1 MFMTG
6 IGRRLIKGGCYL
18 SKSLYSLFQS
28 YNPKYRTGF
37 YKYNWWDNSSTEDL
51 WFTRFIKYRFKY
63 QGRISFYSCFNYP
76 LMFIRFYKGAKIF
89 YSGENLQVTGI
100 SNWSDAYRGHLL
112 DRVDLALGFEHR
124 SEEKYYRFP
133 LWIVHR
139 DFIKPTAT
147 LSDIKDKI
155 DTINQSSYRLDRF
168 FGEREKERVA
178 VLIASHDTTGIRS
191 KIIDVVNRVTPVTC
205 AGKFRN
211 NTNELKEEY
220 NDNKAEYLKLFRF
233 NICPENSLG
242 DGYITEKVF
251 ESIASGCIPIYWGA
265 YLEPGILNPEAILC
279 YEEGKEEE
287 LEMRIRELVED
298 DEAYRRFAEIPPF
311 VEGAAERI
319 WDIIQG
325 LEEKLSK
332 IIK

>member
-1 MFMTG
+1 MKVSKEFM
-6 IGRRLIKGGCYL
+6 IGTVTVLKRKFR
-18 SKSLYSLFQS
+18 SLLYYILPLLKS
-28 YNPKYRTGF
+28 YNLSYRRGF
-37 YKYNWWDNSSTEDL
+37 YTYNWWNDL
-51 WFTRFIKYRFKY
+51 PGETFWIARFIQHRFNPI
-63 QGRISFYSCFNYP
+63 QRVNFYSCFGSP
-76 LMFIRFYKGAKIF
+76 MKFIQFYKGAKIF
-89 YSGENLQVTGI
+89 YTGENLQAGI
-100 SNWSDAYRGHLL
+100 FASMRNGYENH
-112 DRVDLALGFEHR
+112 RVDKSDLALGFELLSH
-124 SEEKYYRFP
+124 SKYYRFP
-133 LWIVHR
+133 LWILEH
-139 DFIKPTAT
+139 DFISPKAT
-147 LSDIKDKI
+147 ISDIKDFI
-155 DTINQSSYRLDRF
+155 ERINKAEHRLR
-168 FGEREKERVA
+168 RSRKKEA
-178 VLIASHDTTGIRS
+178 VLVASHDVTGIRS

-220 NDNKAEYLKLFRF
+220 SDNKAEYLKLFRF

-242 DGYITEKVF
+242 EGYITEKVF
-251 ESIASGCIPIYWGA
+251 QSIASGCIPIYWGA